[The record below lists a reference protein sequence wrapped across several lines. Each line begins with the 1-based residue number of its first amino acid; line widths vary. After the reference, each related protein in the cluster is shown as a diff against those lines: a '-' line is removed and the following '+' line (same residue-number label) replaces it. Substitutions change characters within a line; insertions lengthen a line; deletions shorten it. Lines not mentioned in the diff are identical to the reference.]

1 MNRKGFTMIELL
13 AVIVVLGI
21 VLVITFP
28 NMTDVFKSSKLKSE
42 EAFVERISQSIDS
55 YVTLNSSNITFEKQD
70 GTAKKYYGGSDH
82 SVNVY
87 KKTITM
93 NTIIG
98 SNIIT
103 GKDYKNPG
111 NENVECNVNAE
122 IEVYRDSDYVYCHKI
137 KKDSLGC
144 LTDEY
149 KNTID
154 SDYIVDTCT
163 WTK

>member
-55 YVTLNSSNITFEKQD
+55 YVTLNSSSIEFSPD
-70 GTAKKYYGGSDH
+70 GIAQKNYGGSDH

-149 KNTID
+149 KNTIN

-163 WTK
+163 WEK